1 MFWNENGCFFVL
13 KDKIFAPAAQ
23 TLAPEVI
30 WSPSAINIKWSR
42 TEQHIQKLDEW
53 VQCELEVFLWR
64 SAAGAKIF
72 RIVPCQ
78 KTFLQCKNGV
88 CERWISFSFEKQAKR
103 RKKKTDFELT
113 PPPCFQIAENKGG
126 VTVTARLSGFSLK
139 GVFPPFWNRTFA
151 HLSECALKWVFVD
164 FSDTGAECSVKWV
177 LCLTYPNHN
186 SIRYKVSDDFSAA
199 TRHC

>member
-1 MFWNENGCFFVL
+1 MKSPQKSRLRRGFGVFWTKTVVFFVL

-30 WSPSAINIKWSR
+30 WSPSTINIKWSR

-72 RIVPCQ
+72 RVVPCQ

-88 CERWISFSFEKQAKR
+88 CERFEAVFPLKNKQNAEKNA
-103 RKKKTDFELT
+103 DFELN
-113 PPPCFQIAENKGG
+113 PRAPLFSDRRKQGG
-126 VTVTARLSGFSLK
+126 FNWK
-139 GVFPPFWNRTFA
+139 GV
-151 HLSECALKWVFVD
+151 
-164 FSDTGAECSVKWV
+164 
-177 LCLTYPNHN
+177 
-186 SIRYKVSDDFSAA
+186 
-199 TRHC
+199 